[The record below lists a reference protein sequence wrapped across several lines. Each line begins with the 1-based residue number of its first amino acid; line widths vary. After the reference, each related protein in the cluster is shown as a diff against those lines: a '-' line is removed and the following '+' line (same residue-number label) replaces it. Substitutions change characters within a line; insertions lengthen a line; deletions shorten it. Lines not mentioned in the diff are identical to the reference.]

1 VGQLLEFAKPVP
13 VSPKLTSLQGLVDD
27 SVRLIEQK
35 AKEKQITV
43 NTLNSTKVDRAVIDP
58 DRINQVLL
66 NLYLNAVE
74 SMEPAGE
81 LAVELAVGEE
91 GQYIE
96 IKVSDTGCGIPGE
109 HVPRI
114 FDPYFTTKSTGTGL
128 GLAIAHNTVKAM
140 GGKINISS
148 RPGKG
153 TTFWIIIPTSEDS

>member
-1 VGQLLEFAKPVP
+1 
-13 VSPKLTSLQGLVDD
+13 
-27 SVRLIEQK
+27 
-35 AKEKQITV
+35 
-43 NTLNSTKVDRAVIDP
+43 
-58 DRINQVLL
+58 
-66 NLYLNAVE
+66 
-74 SMEPAGE
+74 MEPAGE
-81 LAVELAVGEE
+81 LAVELAIGEE

-109 HVPRI
+109 HASRI

-128 GLAIAHNTVKAM
+128 GLAIAHNTVEAM

>member
-1 VGQLLEFAKPVP
+1 VP
-13 VSPKLTSLQGLVDD
+13 VSPRLTSLKKLVDD
-27 SVRLIEQK
+27 SIRLIEQK

-43 NTLNSTKVDRAVIDP
+43 KTLISAKLDTALIDP

-74 SMEPAGE
+74 SMDPAGE
-81 LAVELAVGEE
+81 LAVELSVVAE
-91 GQYIE
+91 GHHLE

-109 HVPRI
+109 HVSRI

-128 GLAIAHNTVKAM
+128 GLAIAHNTVEAM
-140 GGKINISS
+140 GGKINVSS

-153 TTFWIIIPTSEDS
+153 TTFTLILPVKEKL